1 MIYDHTLF
9 VLLEKFED
17 IKGVIRSCCIH
28 ILYVKYI
35 NKIKLVFSWVRVV
48 QSLDFCVVFCRSLFV
63 LLYFFLFA
71 IVLSVLLRYTNSDYP
86 FGIFKLFFLWW
97 LFIANLNA
105 ANYKRHQCVQET
117 VYSPDSS

>member
-63 LLYFFLFA
+63 LLYFFFSPLCC
-71 IVLSVLLRYTNSDYP
+71 LSFFDIRILITPLVSSNFSF
-86 FGIFKLFFLWW
+86 FGG
-97 LFIANLNA
+97 
-105 ANYKRHQCVQET
+105 
-117 VYSPDSS
+117 YS

>member
-71 IVLSVLLRYTNSDYP
+71 IVPLWYLQTFLSLVVIHNKP
-86 FGIFKLFFLWW
+86 ECGKL
-97 LFIANLNA
+97 
-105 ANYKRHQCVQET
+105 
-117 VYSPDSS
+117 